1 MCESSQVLSGL
12 LHALQGYG
20 TVHFLTTEEAEKAI
34 ADFNGTDLEG
44 RALAVKI
51 DKCAPAIMSNA
62 EPGNGLTWMSLP
74 DLMSSAPWLISGISG
89 EGSLQ
94 TMAAREPY
102 LLALQPVICLAH
114 CEDSHG

>member
-1 MCESSQVLSGL
+1 VCESSQVLSGL

-62 EPGNGLTWMSLP
+62 EPGDGVTWMSLRG
-74 DLMSSAPWLISGISG
+74 LVYFAPRLHFW
-89 EGSLQ
+89 
-94 TMAAREPY
+94 
-102 LLALQPVICLAH
+102 H
-114 CEDSHG
+114 FW